1 MRSISKVFLA
11 LVLLGMLVC
20 ANALATP
27 DRHIEYPTYTVHA
40 NGISIAYQDF
50 RVDEG
55 VSEKGTILL
64 VMGLGAQLV
73 NWNDDLVT
81 ALVDGGYRVVRFDNR
96 DAGWSEKLYDAPT
109 PGILTGIRFKLGW
122 SLNSPYKL
130 DDMAADA
137 IGLIDALGIKKVH
150 VVGASMGGMIA
161 QIMAAR
167 YPDKV
172 ATLTSIMSTTS
183 APHLP
188 LGTVDLNMSSD
199 AKSRQEVIDGTYKLV
214 TQFGGRAADLDYE
227 TTFKR
232 LARYYDRP
240 HYAPGGARQ
249 FWAILDSGDRVELL
263 KTVKQPTLVMHGD
276 ADALVPASG
285 GEHTA
290 EVVQGSK
297 YVVLPGM
304 GHHIDEVALPTI
316 TQEILEIVALAPT
329 Q

>member
-1 MRSISKVFLA
+1 MKLSLRLA
-11 LVLLGMLVC
+11 L
-20 ANALATP
+20 ALAVTALLVSLP
-27 DRHIEYPTYTVHA
+27 SFSVEDRHVEYPTYSAHA

-50 RVDEG
+50 DVADG
-55 VSEKGTILL
+55 VAEKGTILL

-73 NWNDDLVT
+73 NWNDDLVL
-81 ALVDGGYRVVRFDNR
+81 ALADEGYRVIRFDNR
-96 DAGWSEKLYDAPT
+96 DAGWSEKFYDAPT
-109 PGILTGIRFKLGW
+109 PGLFTGIRFKLGW
-122 SLNSPYKL
+122 SLSSPYKL

-137 IGLIDALGIKKVH
+137 IGLVDALGIDKVH

-161 QIMAAR
+161 QIMSAR
-167 YPDKV
+167 YPDRV
-172 ATLTSIMSTTS
+172 ATLTSIMSTTG
-183 APHLP
+183 AAHLP

-199 AKSRQEVIDGTYKLV
+199 AKSRQELIDGTYKLV
-214 TQFGGRAADLDYE
+214 TQFGGRAANLEYDA
-227 TTFKR
+227 TFKR
-232 LARYYDRP
+232 LARYYDRS

-290 EVVQGSK
+290 EVVEGSK
-297 YVVLPGM
+297 YVVLKGM

-316 TQEILEIVALAPT
+316 IKEILEVAALAPN